1 MTPVGM
7 NPAVAEAVRAE
18 LLAIGTK
25 NSRLQRHQRRARQLA
40 LTIALIAAAGLS
52 TAAAIVVNH
61 FPGSTSVTPLGGL
74 HSVTHTG
81 TGALELGRA
90 PAGATRV
97 IVIVQC
103 LNSEGSISISSLPQN
118 AGDMGDLGTFYCK
131 DGGRVDSHG
140 IVHPWHMNDAS
151 LPAAGKTSITIT
163 ADPGTRWKVTGQ
175 YADSKTT
182 PWGKN
187 AKGQSFGQCNVN
199 GCPDLI
205 GALGTNHKTGFVLLK
220 QMDAL
225 RGSGYIQVY
234 ESDGTTVIGRFKIGT
249 PSP

>member
-103 LNSEGSISISSLPQN
+103 LNSVEGDRTVWRFEDDPVGQKCQRTKLRTVQRQRLP
-118 AGDMGDLGTFYCK
+118 
-131 DGGRVDSHG
+131 
-140 IVHPWHMNDAS
+140 
-151 LPAAGKTSITIT
+151 
-163 ADPGTRWKVTGQ
+163 
-175 YADSKTT
+175 
-182 PWGKN
+182 
-187 AKGQSFGQCNVN
+187 
-199 GCPDLI
+199 
-205 GALGTNHKTGFVLLK
+205 
-220 QMDAL
+220 
-225 RGSGYIQVY
+225 
-234 ESDGTTVIGRFKIGT
+234 
-249 PSP
+249 